1 MTHEACA
8 IVELLGK
15 ILGKFPRSGNF
26 NSVLVNLLKY
36 YSDAH
41 GLPCLATLARFLVK
55 KIIIAY
61 QPLLY
66 NLVTSNELKHK
77 GKTVLVCNQYCNR
90 TPVNSFF
97 PQAFGGCFNSQCNIS
112 QIVGNS

>member
-8 IVELLGK
+8 ILELLGK

-36 YSDAH
+36 YNDAH
-41 GLPCLATLARFLVK
+41 GLPFLATLARFLVK

-61 QPLLY
+61 QPWLY
-66 NLVTSNELKHK
+66 NFVTSNELKHK
-77 GKTVLVCNQYCNR
+77 GKTVLVCIQYCNG

-97 PQAFGGCFNSQCNIS
+97 PQAFGGGVF
-112 QIVGNS
+112 